1 LKDVIHLMMTA
12 KRSRL
17 KKIKLKHKKGSPFSS
32 QPLKILKICVANNS
46 INNLKLKIASFVKI
60 LKKRF

>member
-1 LKDVIHLMMTA
+1 MTA

-46 INNLKLKIASFVKI
+46 INNLKLKSLLEFKEAI
-60 LKKRF
+60 LA